1 MPEVRSLT
9 EIQRKPAAA
18 VLDPLKAASENASKE
33 AGLALVRQAAE
44 FGLTVRDYL
53 TLAIDPTAGD
63 AKFGG
68 LNGYEAALAYLN
80 LPVKDAY
87 EVGVVLQAAG
97 ETFQKFPGTRAM
109 FPEVIDD
116 MLRWQNRQSQIET
129 VAPLLANSRTIS
141 GTELISTVVLDDSA
155 ERVTATVAEGARIPV
170 RSIRTSQTSVGI
182 FKHGSGYRTT
192 YEFNRRARLDILTP
206 FANRVARELEMSK
219 VKAATSILVNG
230 DGVNAAATVV
240 PMSGLAGYD
249 SGVGTGTLQYKAML
263 TWLVTQ
269 AQNGVPVDTIV
280 GNFDMYLKFLWL
292 FLPVTAMGPGVADL
306 AAQRGV
312 GPTFNFSKFGFDANI
327 NFAIS
332 STAPANKLIGIVKGE
347 TLEELVE
354 AGSQIAESEQSIQNQ
369 VVTYVRT
376 ESTGYKLAFADT
388 RSILNIA
395 A

>member
-1 MPEVRSLT
+1 MVEIRSLT

-18 VLDPLKAASENASKE
+18 VLDPLKAGSENASKE

-44 FGLTVRDYL
+44 FGLSVRDYL
-53 TLAIDPTAGD
+53 TLAIDPNAGD

-116 MLRWQNRQSQIET
+116 MLRWQNRQSQIEV
-129 VAPLLANSRTIS
+129 VAPMLANSRTIS
-141 GTELISTVVLDDSA
+141 GTELISTVVLDDSG
-155 ERVTATVAEGARIPV
+155 ERQTSTIAEGARIPV
-170 RSIRTSQTSVGI
+170 RAIRTSQTSVGI

-230 DGVNAAATVV
+230 DGVNSAATVV
-240 PMSGLAGYD
+240 AMSSLAGYD
-249 SGVGTGTLQYKAML
+249 SGVGVNNLQYKAML

-280 GNFDMYLKFLWL
+280 GNFDMYLKFLWM
-292 FLPVTAMGPGVADL
+292 FLPVTALSSGVADQ

-312 GPTFNFSKFGFDANI
+312 GPTFNFSKFGFDQNI
-327 NFAIS
+327 NFVLS

-354 AGSQIAESEQSIQNQ
+354 AGSQISESETAIQNQ
-369 VVTYVRT
+369 TVTYVRT